1 MRRYNKENIL
11 YLDGG
16 IAMRI
21 LMLGNSF
28 TYFNDMPEILAA
40 LTGWEVVSHT
50 RGGAYLHE
58 HLDPTAELGQKTLP
72 ALRNERYDYV
82 VMQGQSQ
89 EPFRARALFLDSVS
103 RLCPMIRTAGAT
115 PVLYA
120 TWAYREGTQRLSETG
135 LSYDQMLSM
144 LTEGYEAAAKE
155 NGALLAPVGQAFTAV
170 QKKLD
175 LYVED
180 DYHPSQTGS
189 LLAAATIARCIF
201 EHAR

>member
-1 MRRYNKENIL
+1 
-11 YLDGG
+11 
-16 IAMRI
+16 MRI

-40 LTGWEVVSHT
+40 LTGWEVISHT
-50 RGGAYLHE
+50 RGGAYLSE
-58 HLDPTAELGQKTLP
+58 HLDPSCELGLKTLP
-72 ALRNERYDYV
+72 ALRNQRFDYV

-89 EPFRARALFLDSVS
+89 EPFRARTQFLEAV
-103 RLCPMIRTAGAT
+103 RGLCPLIRAAGAT

-120 TWAYREGTQRLSETG
+120 TWAYKDGSQKLAETA
-135 LSYDQMLSM
+135 LRYDDMLAR

-155 NGALLAPVGQAFTAV
+155 NDALLAPVGQAFSDTR
-170 QKKLD
+170 KKLD

-189 LLAAATIARCIF
+189 LLAAAIIAQTIRA
-201 EHAR
+201 HADKR